1 MLAQKPVASKAPAK
15 TPKSQGADKKKRNK
29 KRQGTYSTYIFRVL
43 RQIRPEIGISKPAMQ
58 TMNSFINDTFEKVA
72 FEASRLTLSCREVQT
87 AVRRVLPGELTH
99 RVVSEPTKAVNK
111 FTNGKTQA

>member
-1 MLAQKPVASKAPAK
+1 
-15 TPKSQGADKKKRNK
+15 
-29 KRQGTYSTYIFRVL
+29 
-43 RQIRPEIGISKPAMQ
+43 MQ

-72 FEASRLTLSCREVQT
+72 FEASRLVRLNKKATLSCREVQT